1 MKRTFLIFSYVL
13 ISLVVRANGD
23 SLSMKYGRHWVTGL
37 GLSVQTVWDEA
48 MSPVRYGGTSF
59 RVNPS
64 LQKFTARRWRIIDVA
79 LSVGGLRSA
88 YYKESERGKATN
100 FGFNFDYLYLR
111 HLTDFGKGNEVFLG
125 GGFRTLNNARLHN
138 QLDNSILPFDSFTSL
153 SLEGGLQ
160 RSFRW
165 KQRDFLVRYALGLP
179 LISLAMRPNFVSVY
193 NFVNP
198 ESKFFNERI
207 EEHGLSSFGSYFR
220 MISKVELLY
229 KLRSG
234 NLMSLA
240 YQWDYYSYNKVHQL
254 NVATHSITFSRYFN
268 Y

>member
-1 MKRTFLIFSYVL
+1 MKRIILIFSFAL
-13 ISLVVRANGD
+13 MSLMVSANGD

-37 GLSVQTVWDEA
+37 GLSIQTVWDEA
-48 MSPVRYGGTSF
+48 MSPVRYGGASL
-59 RVNPS
+59 RINPS
-64 LQKFTARRWRIIDVA
+64 LQKFTDKHWRTIDVS
-79 LSVGGLRSA
+79 LSIGGLRSI
-88 YYKESERGKATN
+88 YFEESQRGRANN
-100 FGFNFDYLYLR
+100 FGFNFDYRYLR

-125 GGFRTLNNARLHN
+125 AGIRMLNNARLHS

-153 SLEGGLQ
+153 TIEGGLQ
-160 RSFRW
+160 KGFRW
-165 KQRDFLVRYALGLP
+165 RQRDFLLRYSLGLP
-179 LISLAMRPNFVSVY
+179 IMSLAMRPNYVSVY

-198 ESKFFNERI
+198 EAKFFNERI
-207 EEHGLSSFGSYFR
+207 REHGLSSFGSYFR

-229 KLRSG
+229 KLRTG

-240 YQWDYYSYNKVHQL
+240 YEWDYYSYNKVHQL